1 MQFKVPQNV
10 QREDTIVGPLTLK
23 QLIIMGAGGGL
34 AYATYTTLAKL
45 YYWQIWLPPTAILV
59 ILTVA
64 FTFGKVHEL
73 PLLKYL
79 FYLAEYLFIPRQ
91 RMWIKGAAEVEKP
104 LFETPKV
111 IEKKEPDKKEKSLK
125 DLDKLVKMLDTTPKR
140 SGGA

>member
-1 MQFKVPQNV
+1 MQFKVPQDV

-23 QLIIMGAGGGL
+23 QLMIIGAGGGL

-59 ILTVA
+59 IITLG

-79 FYLAEYLFIPRQ
+79 FFLAEYTFIPRK
-91 RMWIKGAAEVEKP
+91 RIWMKGAADAQKP
-104 LFETPKV
+104 LFEETKMT
-111 IEKKEPDKKEKSLK
+111 INKEPPKKEKSLK
-125 DLDKLVKMLDTTPKR
+125 DLDKLVKMLDAQ
-140 SGGA
+140 GAVKKP